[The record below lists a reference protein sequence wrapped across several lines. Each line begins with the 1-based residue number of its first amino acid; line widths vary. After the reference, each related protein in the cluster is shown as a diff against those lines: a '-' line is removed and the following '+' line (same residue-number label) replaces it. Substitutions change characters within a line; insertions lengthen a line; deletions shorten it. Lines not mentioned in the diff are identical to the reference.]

1 MSKFTD
7 RLQHAWNA
15 FRGRDPDEYSYSASE
30 ISYGYS
36 RRPDRY
42 RVVTG
47 AEKSTISNVYN
58 RIAVDASSIKL
69 QHVRVNDDDIYQET
83 IKSSL
88 NECLSIQANIDQT
101 GRAFM
106 QDVVMSM
113 LDEGCVAI
121 VPTQADVDIR
131 NSNSFDILEMR
142 VGQITSWFPKHVRVK
157 VYNEDTGQKEE
168 LILPKDKI
176 AIVENP
182 FYATMNETNS
192 TLRRLI
198 RKLNL
203 SDGIDE
209 QIGANKMDLII
220 QLPYQIKTEAR
231 KKQAE
236 IRRADIEN
244 QLRGSN
250 YGIAYTDGSE
260 RITQLNRPV
269 ENTLSNQ
276 VKELKEELFSQLG
289 ITEGIL
295 NGTASEQEFQNY
307 YSRTIEPI
315 LSAIADEM
323 KRKFLT
329 KTARSQGQS
338 IMFFRDPFKL
348 IPITSLANIADT
360 FTRNEILSSN
370 EVRAI
375 VGKKP
380 DKNPKSDSLVNSN
393 MPQSNNTNFYQNERK
408 EENTE
413 DGEEGEVRL
422 QRIRDT

>member
-15 FRGRDPDEYSYSASE
+15 FRGRDFDYAYAASD
-30 ISYGYS
+30 ISYGSSY
-36 RRPDRY
+36 RPDRY
-42 RVVTG
+42 RIFPG
-47 AEKSTISNVYN
+47 AERTIISSIYN
-58 RIAVDASSIKL
+58 RIAIDASAISML
-69 QHVRVNDDDIYQET
+69 HVRVDQDGTYQET

-88 NECLSIQANIDQT
+88 NECLTTQANIDQT

-121 VPTQADVDIR
+121 VPTQADLDIR
-131 NSNSFDILEMR
+131 NNNSFDILEMR

-157 VYNEDTGQKEE
+157 VYNEDIGQKEE
-168 LILPKDKI
+168 LILPKDKV

-203 SDGIDE
+203 SDNLDE

-231 KKQAE
+231 RKQAD
-236 IRRADIEN
+236 IRRNDIEN

-250 YGIAYTDGSE
+250 YGIAYTDGTE

-269 ENTLSNQ
+269 ENTLTSQ
-276 VKELKEELFSQLG
+276 VETLTKQLYSQLG
-289 ITEGIL
+289 ITEAIL
-295 NGTASEQEFQNY
+295 NGTASEAEMQSY
-307 YSRTIEPI
+307 YTRIIEPI

-323 KRKFLT
+323 KKVL
-329 KTARSQGQS
+329 
-338 IMFFRDPFKL
+338 
-348 IPITSLANIADT
+348 
-360 FTRNEILSSN
+360 
-370 EVRAI
+370 
-375 VGKKP
+375 
-380 DKNPKSDSLVNSN
+380 NSN
-393 MPQSNNTNFYQNERK
+393 CKNSGT
-408 EENTE
+408 
-413 DGEEGEVRL
+413 VH
-422 QRIRDT
+422 

>member
-1 MSKFTD
+1 M
-7 RLQHAWNA
+7 HAWNA
-15 FRGRDPDEYSYSASE
+15 FRGRDSDEFSYVSSD
-30 ISYGYS
+30 ISYGSSY
-36 RRPDRY
+36 RPDRY
-42 RVVTG
+42 RLFPG
-47 AEKSTISNVYN
+47 AERTIISSIYN
-58 RIAVDASSIKL
+58 RIAIDASSISM
-69 QHVRVNDDDIYQET
+69 QHVRVNEDDIYQET
-83 IKSSL
+83 INSSL
-88 NECLSIQANIDQT
+88 NECLTTQANIDQT

-121 VPTQADVDIR
+121 VPTQADIDIR
-131 NSNSFDILEMR
+131 NNNSFDILEMR
-142 VGQITSWFPKHVRVK
+142 VGKITAWYPKDVRIK
-157 VYNEDTGQKEE
+157 LYNELTGQKEE
-168 LILPKDKI
+168 IVLPKSKV

-203 SDGIDE
+203 SDSVDE
-209 QIGANKMDLII
+209 QIGAGKMDLII

-231 KKQAE
+231 RKQAE
-236 IRRADIEN
+236 LRREDIEN
-244 QLRGSN
+244 QLRNSN
-250 YGIAYTDGSE
+250 YGIAYTDGTE

-269 ENTLSNQ
+269 ENTLNSQ
-276 VKELKEELFSQLG
+276 VEYLTKLLYSQLG

-295 NGTASEQEFQNY
+295 NGTASEQEMQNY

-329 KTARSQGQS
+329 KTARTQGQS
-338 IMFFRDPFKL
+338 IKFFRDPFKL

-380 DKNPKSDSLVNSN
+380 DNNPKSDQLVNSN
-393 MPQSNNTNFYQNERK
+393 MPQSNNINLSQNERK
-408 EENTE
+408 EEETE

-422 QRIRDT
+422 QRIRDSERYPMY

>member
-15 FRGRDPDEYSYSASE
+15 FRGRDSDYAYAVSD
-30 ISYGYS
+30 ISYGSSY
-36 RRPDRY
+36 RPDRY
-42 RVVTG
+42 RIFPG
-47 AEKSTISNVYN
+47 AERTIISSIYN
-58 RIAVDASSIKL
+58 RIAIDASAISML
-69 QHVRVNDDDIYQET
+69 HVRVDQDGTYQET

-88 NECLSIQANIDQT
+88 NECLTTQANIDQT

-121 VPTQADVDIR
+121 VPTQADLDIR
-131 NSNSFDILEMR
+131 NNNSFDILEMR

-168 LILPKDKI
+168 LILPKDKV
-176 AIVENP
+176 AIIENP

-203 SDGIDE
+203 SDNLDE

-231 KKQAE
+231 RKQAD
-236 IRRADIEN
+236 IRRNDIEN

-250 YGIAYTDGSE
+250 YGIAYTDGTE

-269 ENTLSNQ
+269 ENTLTSQ
-276 VKELKEELFSQLG
+276 VETLTKQLYSQLG
-289 ITEGIL
+289 ITEAIL
-295 NGTASEQEFQNY
+295 NGTASEAEMQSY
-307 YSRTIEPI
+307 YTRIIEPI

-329 KTARSQGQS
+329 PTARTQGQS
-338 IMFFRDPFKL
+338 IKFFRDPFKL

-380 DKNPKSDSLVNSN
+380 DKNPKSDQLVNSN
-393 MPQSNNTNFYQNERK
+393 MPQSKNTNLVQNERK
-408 EENTE
+408 EEQTE